1 MKYDPEVHHRRSIR
15 LKGHDYSRPGAYF
28 VTTFIHGRESI
39 PGTIVDDAL
48 RLSKAG
54 QIVRGV
60 WMNLPRHYPNI
71 QLDEFCIMPN
81 HIHGVII
88 ILDNPRPCR
97 GGSRWDGSCRGVSHL
112 SEKVPLPEGE
122 TSGEGCLPARETRPP
137 PIDIR
142 YRNSSGRI
150 NRFRRSRSMS
160 SETRQGCRYGKVVGV
175 RGMLKLLL
183 YRPVPIHAQGF
194 AVLVG
199 NCHQLGFN
207 DLIRLHDQC

>member
-122 TSGEGCLPARETRPP
+122 ISGEGCSPAQETHP
-137 PIDIR
+137 
-142 YRNSSGRI
+142 YRNRYPLSEFIRAYKSLSAQQINVIRNTPGLPIWQSS
-150 NRFRRSRSMS
+150 
-160 SETRQGCRYGKVVGV
+160 
-175 RGMLKLLL
+175 RGT
-183 YRPVPIHAQGF
+183 
-194 AVLVG
+194 G
-199 NCHQLGFN
+199 NA
-207 DLIRLHDQC
+207 